1 METIEILD
9 STNCGFTCRFEWIDL
24 SSNFFDISV
33 YSPAALAV
41 LFGVLIYRAIKR
53 KQGSGPNG
61 KK

>member
-1 METIEILD
+1 MEETEIMID
-9 STNCGFTCRFEWIDL
+9 CDFACSFEWIDL
-24 SSNFFDISV
+24 SSNFFDISI
-33 YSPAALAV
+33 YTPAALAV

>member
-1 METIEILD
+1 MEETEILL
-9 STNCGFTCRFEWIDL
+9 NCDFACRFEWIEL

-33 YSPAALAV
+33 YTPAALAV

-53 KQGSGPNG
+53 KKGSGLNG

>member
-1 METIEILD
+1 MEETEIMID
-9 STNCGFTCRFEWIDL
+9 CDFACRFEWIEL

-33 YSPAALAV
+33 YTPAALAV

-53 KQGSGPNG
+53 KKGSGLNG

>member
-1 METIEILD
+1 MEETEIMID
-9 STNCGFTCRFEWIDL
+9 CDFACRFEWIDL

-33 YSPAALAV
+33 YTPAALAV

-53 KQGSGPNG
+53 KQGSRLNG

>member
-1 METIEILD
+1 MEATEVLD
-9 STNCGFTCRFEWIDL
+9 SVDCGFTCRFEWIDL

-33 YSPAALAV
+33 YTPAALAV

-53 KQGSGPNG
+53 KQGSGLNG

>member
-1 METIEILD
+1 MEETEILI
-9 STNCGFTCRFEWIDL
+9 NCDFACRFEWIEL

-33 YSPAALAV
+33 YTPAALAV

-53 KQGSGPNG
+53 KKGSGLNG

>member
-1 METIEILD
+1 MEETEALLD
-9 STNCGFTCRFEWIDL
+9 CGFTCSFEWIEL

-41 LFGVLIYRAIKR
+41 LFGVLIYRVVKR
-53 KQGSGPNG
+53 KQGSEPNG

>member
-1 METIEILD
+1 MEETEIMID
-9 STNCGFTCRFEWIDL
+9 CDFACRFEWIDL

-33 YSPAALAV
+33 YTPAALAV

-53 KQGSGPNG
+53 KKGSGLNG

>member
-1 METIEILD
+1 MEEIETLID
-9 STNCGFTCRFEWIDL
+9 CDFACRFEWIEL

-33 YSPAALAV
+33 YTPAALAV

-53 KQGSGPNG
+53 KQGSGLNG

>member
-1 METIEILD
+1 MEETEILL
-9 STNCGFTCRFEWIDL
+9 NCDFACRFEWIEL

-33 YSPAALAV
+33 YTPAALAV

-53 KQGSGPNG
+53 KKGFGLNG